1 MSPASPVSP
10 VSPVSSVSLAHLWVD
25 FRVIL
30 ERLDLLLLD
39 FPLFSLFSLL
49 ARHHKL
55 LLQPVFD
62 HASLGWKEPGELFYS
77 STQVMFAHLNQS
89 ENDPIKVW
97 LQRGARLE
105 GPGQVGWCVEVPFGL
120 E

>member
-1 MSPASPVSP
+1 MSPVSP
-10 VSPVSSVSLAHLWVD
+10 VSPVSLAHLWVD

-39 FPLFSLFSLL
+39 FPLSSLFPLL

-62 HASLGWKEPGELFYS
+62 HASLGWKEPGELLLISAF
-77 STQVMFAHLNQS
+77 H
-89 ENDPIKVW
+89 
-97 LQRGARLE
+97 
-105 GPGQVGWCVEVPFGL
+105 GPMAE
-120 E
+120 